1 MAQMPKFLEDYV
13 TVDELI
19 SKMNKEY
26 PNCRLVSEMMGYGD
40 DWVIFKS
47 SFFENKDDLEP
58 KATAYAKQTNKDHN
72 SWFEMANTKANGRC
86 LRIVFSE
93 TTLAE
98 EMIGIVPSKDDVDT
112 IPVNDNKS
120 SDKPLNQGVKY
131 KYEGY
136 TSNKEQNIDKL
147 QNKINLLEK
156 DGLVEDVSM
165 KLQAVMDNIKDFAL
179 DLTNGDLEKA
189 RQLFAQ
195 ALGEMGMNKKE
206 VNISNLQ
213 TIKNK
218 MQDIITFSKTETDG
232 GE

>member
-26 PNCRLVSEMMGYGD
+26 PECRLVSELVGYGD

-58 KATAYAKQTNKDHN
+58 KATAYAKQTSKDHN

-93 TTLAE
+93 STLAE
-98 EMIGIVPSKDDVDT
+98 EMIGIVPSKNEAPT
-112 IPVNDNKS
+112 APKKTN
-120 SDKPLNQGVKY
+120 L
-131 KYEGY
+131 EA
-136 TSNKEQNIDKL
+136 
-147 QNKINLLEK
+147 KIEMLEAE
-156 DGLVEDVSM
+156 GLVEDVSHRT
-165 KLQAVMDNIKDFAL
+165 QAVMGNLKDFAL
-179 DLTNGDLEKA
+179 SVTAQNIDEA
-189 RQLFAQ
+189 RKITAE
-195 ALGEMGMNKKE
+195 ALGQLGIAKND
-206 VNISNLQ
+206 VDINNLQ
-213 TIKNK
+213 SIKNK
-218 MQDIITFSKTETDG
+218 IQDLATLSVMQRDG

>member
-26 PNCRLVSEMMGYGD
+26 PECRLVSELVGYGD

-58 KATAYAKQTNKDHN
+58 KATAYAKQTSKDHN

-93 TTLAE
+93 STLAE
-98 EMIGIVPSKDDVDT
+98 EMIGIVPSKNEAPT
-112 IPVNDNKS
+112 APKKTN
-120 SDKPLNQGVKY
+120 L
-131 KYEGY
+131 EA
-136 TSNKEQNIDKL
+136 
-147 QNKINLLEK
+147 KIEMLEAE
-156 DGLVEDVSM
+156 GLVEDVSNRT
-165 KLQAVMDNIKDFAL
+165 QAVMGNLKDFAL
-179 DLTNGDLEKA
+179 SVTAQDIDEA
-189 RQLFAQ
+189 RKITAE
-195 ALGEMGMNKKE
+195 ALGQLGIAKND
-206 VNISNLQ
+206 VDINNLQ
-213 TIKNK
+213 SIKNK
-218 MQDIITFSKTETDG
+218 KQDLATLSVMQRDG

>member
-26 PNCRLVSEMMGYGD
+26 PECRLVSELVGYGD

-58 KATAYAKQTNKDHN
+58 KATAYAKQTSKDHN

-93 TTLAE
+93 STLAE
-98 EMIGIVPSKDDVDT
+98 EMIGIVPSKNEAPT
-112 IPVNDNKS
+112 APKKTN
-120 SDKPLNQGVKY
+120 L
-131 KYEGY
+131 EA
-136 TSNKEQNIDKL
+136 
-147 QNKINLLEK
+147 KIEMLEAE
-156 DGLVEDVSM
+156 GLVEDISSRS
-165 KLQAVMDNIKDFAL
+165 QAVMGNLKDFAL
-179 DLTNGDLEKA
+179 SVTAQDLDEA
-189 RQLFAQ
+189 RKITAE
-195 ALGEMGMNKKE
+195 ALGQLGIAKDDVDIN
-206 VNISNLQ
+206 NLQ
-213 TIKNK
+213 SIKNK
-218 MQDIITFSKTETDG
+218 IQDLATLSVMDRDG

>member
-26 PNCRLVSEMMGYGD
+26 PECRLVSELVGYGD

-58 KATAYAKQTNKDHN
+58 KATAYAKQTSKDHN
-72 SWFEMANTKANGRC
+72 SWFEMCNTKANGRC

-98 EMIGIVPSKDDVDT
+98 EMIGIVPSKNEVPT
-112 IPVNDNKS
+112 APKKTN
-120 SDKPLNQGVKY
+120 L
-131 KYEGY
+131 EA
-136 TSNKEQNIDKL
+136 
-147 QNKINLLEK
+147 KIEMLEAE
-156 DGLVEDVSM
+156 GLVEDISHRT
-165 KLQAVMDNIKDFAL
+165 QAVLDNLKDFAL
-179 DLTNGDLEKA
+179 SVSAQDIDEA
-189 RQLFAQ
+189 RKITAE
-195 ALGEMGMNKKE
+195 ALGQLGIASNQIDI
-206 VNISNLQ
+206 NNLQ
-213 TIKNK
+213 SIKNK
-218 MQDIITFSKTETDG
+218 IQDLATLSVMERDR

>member
-26 PNCRLVSEMMGYGD
+26 PECRLVSELVGYGD

-58 KATAYAKQTNKDHN
+58 KATAYAKQTSKDHN

-93 TTLAE
+93 STLAE
-98 EMIGIVPSKDDVDT
+98 EMIGIVPSKNEAPT
-112 IPVNDNKS
+112 
-120 SDKPLNQGVKY
+120 
-131 KYEGY
+131 
-136 TSNKEQNIDKL
+136 TSKKTNLEA
-147 QNKINLLEK
+147 KIEMLEAE
-156 DGLVEDVSM
+156 GLVEDISSRF
-165 KLQAVMDNIKDFAL
+165 QAVMGNLKDFAL
-179 DLTNGDLEKA
+179 SVTAQDLDEA
-189 RQLFAQ
+189 RKITAE
-195 ALGEMGMNKKE
+195 ALGQLGIAKDDVDIN
-206 VNISNLQ
+206 NLQ
-213 TIKNK
+213 SIKNK
-218 MQDIITFSKTETDG
+218 IQDLATLSVMDRDG